1 MTLAA
6 FSTRHPTGPAVS
18 PETLAAL
25 GPLLCLHASC
35 DPHLLS
41 GWTRATRSFA
51 WATLDSQ
58 GPCEGIC
65 FVDADGA
72 CCWQLQR
79 LPDSDFLGWDRLL
92 ACLPSAPP
100 AIAKRSAWARHWPAC
115 APLRWRGCA
124 VRLHALS
131 DTTGAARL
139 AATDVTLSGMG
150 EDCALR
156 LARRAGAVM

>member
-6 FSTRHPTGPAVS
+6 LSTRLLHWPTVP
-18 PETLAAL
+18 PEKLAAL

-41 GWTRATRSFA
+41 GWTRATASFA
-51 WATLDSQ
+51 WATLDSH

-92 ACLPSAPP
+92 ASLPSAQP
-100 AIAKRSAWARHWPAC
+100 AVGKRSAWTRHWPAC
-115 APLRWRGCA
+115 APARWRGGA
-124 VRLHALS
+124 VQLLALP
-131 DTTGAARL
+131 DTSGTARL